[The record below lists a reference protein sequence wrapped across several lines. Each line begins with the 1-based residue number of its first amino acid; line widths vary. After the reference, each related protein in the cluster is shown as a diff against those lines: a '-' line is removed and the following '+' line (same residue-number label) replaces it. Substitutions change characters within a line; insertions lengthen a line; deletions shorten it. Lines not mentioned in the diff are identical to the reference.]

1 MKRKKTKFGNVI
13 MLLLILVILFYVVL
27 QQKSIKTNADELV
40 ANYSLNQ
47 KNADEKFLN
56 KNLELAGEVKSYYEF
71 ENDNSIIELQT
82 ENNETGL
89 YCIIMNKKTE
99 EKAQS
104 LTSGTSINVYGKCL
118 GINSSRAKNFLPGIY
133 IEVER
138 IK

>member
-27 QQKSIKTNADELV
+27 QQKSLKITADELV
-40 ANYSLNQ
+40 ADYSLNQ

-56 KNLELAGEVKSYYEF
+56 KNLELSGEVKSYYEF

-82 ENNETGL
+82 KNNETGL
-89 YCIIMNKKTE
+89 YCIIMNKETE

-104 LTSGTSINVYGKCL
+104 LTTGTIVTVYDKCMGFNPPRAEKFLL
-118 GINSSRAKNFLPGIY
+118 GIYL
-133 IEVER
+133 EVER

>member
-27 QQKSIKTNADELV
+27 QQKSIKITVDELV
-40 ANYSLNQ
+40 ASYSLNQ

-56 KNLELAGEVKSYYEF
+56 KDLELAGEVKSYFEF
-71 ENDNSIIELQT
+71 ENENSIIELQT

-89 YCIIMNKKTE
+89 YCIIMNKETE
-99 EKAQS
+99 EKARS
-104 LTSGTSINVYGKCL
+104 LTNGTSIKVYGKCL
-118 GINSSRAKNFLPGIY
+118 GNKASKVGKFFPGIY
-133 IEVER
+133 IETDR